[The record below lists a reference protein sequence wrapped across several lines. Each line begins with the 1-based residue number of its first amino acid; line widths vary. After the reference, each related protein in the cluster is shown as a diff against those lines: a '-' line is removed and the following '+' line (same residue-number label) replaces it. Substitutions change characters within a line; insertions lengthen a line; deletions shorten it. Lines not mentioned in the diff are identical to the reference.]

1 MKRTIKLTERDLSRI
16 VKRVMNEENEE
27 EMSDPC
33 TQKLK
38 KLRDNPTYSR
48 VIKKMEKYNSL
59 SWWEWYDKLQL
70 ALTVGEH
77 QLYLE
82 YLMKESQMLIDCY
95 KKEQNK

>member
-1 MKRTIKLTERDLSRI
+1 
-16 VKRVMNEENEE
+16 
-27 EMSDPC
+27 
-33 TQKLK
+33 
-38 KLRDNPTYSR
+38 
-48 VIKKMEKYNSL
+48 MEKYNSL